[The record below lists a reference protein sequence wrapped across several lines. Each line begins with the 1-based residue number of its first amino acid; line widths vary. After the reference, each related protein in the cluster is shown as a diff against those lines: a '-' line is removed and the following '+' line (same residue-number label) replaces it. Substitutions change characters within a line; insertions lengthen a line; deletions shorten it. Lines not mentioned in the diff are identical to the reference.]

1 MESHQTMQNRG
12 KFLMMAFGAGG
23 MAAVGLA
30 ALWRRG
36 GTSTAALPEKRNAAE
51 LEGLLMAK

>member
-1 MESHQTMQNRG
+1 MANQDRRQ
-12 KFLMMAFGAGG
+12 FLMMAFGAGG